1 MITFSDTMPLS
12 LLPLGDGNYHYNY
25 NITTEEVTE
34 KPFEEGAESTT
45 RTQYVFD
52 TVFIN
57 GTPTVAKIVNAVVRE
72 HYSEDE
78 IQLMNAQHQAALLGL
93 DEEPQGYSTYLALV
107 VQARAEATTAMSN
120 FVLEEK

>member
-1 MITFSDTMPLS
+1 MPLS

-25 NITTEEVTE
+25 NITTEQVDDMD
-34 KPFEEGAESTT
+34 GNH

-52 TVFIN
+52 TVLVV
-57 GTPTVAKIVNAVVRE
+57 GEPTVSKIVAAVVHE
-72 HYSEDE
+72 NYTDDD
-78 IQLMNAQHQAALLGL
+78 IALMNAQHQAALLGL

-107 VQARAEATTAMSN
+107 VQTRAEAKTAMSN